1 MLFSA
6 FVPHGQEDVLQF
18 VYGISLYTDMHV
30 APVAYFRQTLYIVIG
45 YVHATGISYFS
56 VYDYNLAMVSVQGM
70 IDIGEF
76 ERVEL
81 DNFDSFVTDCL
92 YVFLFQWLVVWQI
105 AEGIKQSSDFHSFFH
120 FFSQ

>member
-6 FVPHGQEDVLQF
+6 FVPHSQEDVLQF

-30 APVAYFRQTLYIVIG
+30 SPVAYFRQTLYVVIG
-45 YVHATGISYFS
+45 YVHSTSISYFS

-92 YVFLFQWLVVWQI
+92 YVFLFQWLVV
-105 AEGIKQSSDFHSFFH
+105 
-120 FFSQ
+120 

>member
-1 MLFSA
+1 MFI
-6 FVPHGQEDVLQF
+6 P
-18 VYGISLYTDMHV
+18 
-30 APVAYFRQTLYIVIG
+30 PV
-45 YVHATGISYFS
+45 ISYFS

-92 YVFLFQWLVVWQI
+92 YVFLFNGLLFDKLPK
-105 AEGIKQSSDFHSFFH
+105 ASNKALTSTPSFT
-120 FFSQ
+120 FSPQ

>member
-1 MLFSA
+1 M
-6 FVPHGQEDVLQF
+6 PP
-18 VYGISLYTDMHV
+18 VYPI
-30 APVAYFRQTLYIVIG
+30 
-45 YVHATGISYFS
+45 FS

-92 YVFLFQWLVVWQI
+92 YVFFFQWLVV
-105 AEGIKQSSDFHSFFH
+105 
-120 FFSQ
+120 